1 MTTLARLAGTVV
13 AGLGA
18 TWTMDRADKLVY
30 NAQSEAVHRREAELE
45 DLTGP
50 GQLARAVMRAAGREP
65 SRDEAVR
72 WGRVAHV
79 SFGVLLALVYVPL
92 SQRARWLRGGG
103 GALYGALAFPA
114 NAVVVPALGLTPPT
128 SAFPPQTALRGF
140 LYHLA
145 YGIALETQVRVLR
158 LRAEEA

>member
-1 MTTLARLAGTVV
+1 MTTIARLAGPVV

-18 TWTMDRADKLVY
+18 TWMMDRADKLVY
-30 NAQSEAVHRREAELE
+30 NAQSEAVHRPESELE

-50 GQLARAVMRAAGREP
+50 GQFARAVMRAAGHEP
-65 SRDEAVR
+65 SHDEAVR

-79 SFGVLLALVYVPL
+79 SFGVLLALAYVPL
-92 SQRARWLRGGG
+92 SRRARWLRGGG

-128 SAFPPQTALRGF
+128 TAFPPQTALRGL
-140 LYHLA
+140 LYHLV
-145 YGIALETQVRVLR
+145 YGIALETQVRALR
-158 LRAEEA
+158 LRADDA